1 MELKMAAQILVHMV
15 DPPEEGAEDTK
26 TLVERLRE
34 APHKIVEYHSD
45 NAKQYVA
52 HVLGLVK
59 SYWPQAKLA
68 PLGEG
73 MAEECSEEDFA
84 KFQEE
89 AKPVAKKIVESL
101 EQDEE
106 C

>member
-1 MELKMAAQILVHMV
+1 MAAQILVHMV

-52 HVLGLVK
+52 HVLGLVM

-84 KFQEE
+84 KE